1 MPAANDS
8 TWGVIARSFH
18 WLIALLIFGQ
28 FVLGWVAED
37 MRMSPDKFELFVWH
51 KSIGVTVLL
60 LVALRLAW
68 RLRTNPP
75 QPLASGLEL
84 MLARLGHA
92 LLYVLM
98 FAVPLSGW
106 WISDTSRIPFR
117 IFWHVPTPDLME
129 ASREASELAA
139 QVHGILTTLLLLLVV
154 LHSVA
159 ALRHHFL
166 LRDATLLRM
175 LPLRRPDG
183 D

>member
-1 MPAANDS
+1 MLQNTKS
-8 TWGVIARSFH
+8 NWGAISVAFH
-18 WLIALLIFGQ
+18 WLIALAIFAQ
-28 FVLGWVAED
+28 FLLGWIAED

-68 RLRTNPP
+68 RLHSAPP
-75 QPLASGLEL
+75 QSIASGREL
-84 MLARLGHA
+84 LLARVGHA
-92 LLYVLM
+92 SLYVLM

-117 IFWHVPTPDLME
+117 IFWHVPTPDLM
-129 ASREASELAA
+129 AANREASELAE
-139 QVHGILTTLLLLLVV
+139 QVHGALTTLLLILVV
-154 LHSVA
+154 VHILA

-166 LRDATLLRM
+166 LKDATLRRM
-175 LPLRRPDG
+175 LAIRQTEG